1 MCAHVTWVNI
11 RILLFPWW
19 CDENRLPLVAMCSR
33 ITREHKKY
41 IMKSLAETVVL
52 DFFCVCV
59 CGVGGGGC
67 GEGDHIYKLT
77 VKLSKVIG
85 EK

>member
-1 MCAHVTWVNI
+1 
-11 RILLFPWW
+11 
-19 CDENRLPLVAMCSR
+19 
-33 ITREHKKY
+33 
-41 IMKSLAETVVL
+41 MKSLAETVVL

-59 CGVGGGGC
+59 CGVGGGGE
-67 GEGDHIYKLT
+67 GEGYHIYKLT